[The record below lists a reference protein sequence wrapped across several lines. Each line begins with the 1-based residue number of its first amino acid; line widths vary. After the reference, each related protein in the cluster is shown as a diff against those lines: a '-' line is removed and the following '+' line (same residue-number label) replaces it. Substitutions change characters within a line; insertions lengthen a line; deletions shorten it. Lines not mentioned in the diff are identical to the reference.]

1 MQALRDISD
10 ENDIILIYD
19 EVQTGVGVTGKMWA
33 HQHFSNVD
41 CSTSE
46 CKCGDGLLA
55 KPDII
60 SFGKKTQV
68 CGVAASTRFD
78 EVEGNVFR
86 ESSRINSTWGG
97 SLVDMVRLTIYLE
110 LIEKENLVEKLHKQ
124 DYFYSKAYIIFKTNF
139 LLLFQMLEVKGY
151 IVLLIFLQVKIET
164 N

>member
-1 MQALRDISD
+1 MQSLRQIAD

-33 HQHFSNVD
+33 HQHFSNDD
-41 CSTSE
+41 CSASQ

-55 KPDII
+55 VPDII

-78 EVEGNVFR
+78 EVDGNVFR
-86 ESSRINSTWGG
+86 ESARINSTWGG

-110 LIEKENLVEKLHKQ
+110 LIEKENLVEKAAETGK
-124 DYFYSKAYIIFKTNF
+124 
-139 LLLFQMLEVKGY
+139 
-151 IVLLIFLQVKIET
+151 FLQKNLHDLQNEFPSLVS
-164 N
+164 NARG